1 LLNREEDFNP
11 PLFLKEVWIV
21 GFILMIL
28 TAVVISAVK
37 KRSNMAWLLGIIIML
52 ETGIGI
58 QVSGQYA
65 YRANRFDYQD
75 LIIAEKIMESDKDV
89 SVFYLDEG
97 MLPYVD
103 FQQMQLRDITIHVVS
118 GEITEQMAGEDTFLI
133 VSRDTLRQQELE
145 QIYDRHIVSNLNI
158 LYYNEAGK

>member
-1 LLNREEDFNP
+1 
-11 PLFLKEVWIV
+11 
-21 GFILMIL
+21 
-28 TAVVISAVK
+28 
-37 KRSNMAWLLGIIIML
+37 
-52 ETGIGI
+52 
-58 QVSGQYA
+58 
-65 YRANRFDYQD
+65 
-75 LIIAEKIMESDKDV
+75 MESDKDV

-118 GEITEQMAGEDTFLI
+118 GEITEQMTGEDAFLI